1 MAENKRIDQPTG
13 TETVGHEW
21 DGIEELDTP
30 MPRWW
35 LLTFYATILFAIGY
49 VIVYPALPM
58 LHDNSRGLFGW
69 SSRGALDTDMA
80 AQTQRR
86 APIIAAIAATPVEAL
101 PSHPQLLN
109 AAIEGGRATFKIHC
123 VQCHGSGAAGSK
135 GYPNLIDDDWLWG
148 GDLKSIAY
156 TITNG
161 VRNPDVKSTRTS
173 LMPAFGHDGIL
184 DANAVQ
190 DVVSHVRV
198 ISGQDKPG
206 AASRRGAALFEANCA
221 VCHGPGGKG
230 NRSVGAPSLSD
241 GIWLYGGDR
250 ETLTQTVTNSRRG
263 VMPAWSALLDPV
275 TIKMLA
281 AYVHSLGGGEANAA
295 QVQTALAAP
304 AAGGR

>member
-109 AAIEGGRATFKIHC
+109 AAIEGGRAAFKIHC

-135 GYPNLIDDDWLWG
+135 GYPNLIDDD
-148 GDLKSIAY
+148 
-156 TITNG
+156 
-161 VRNPDVKSTRTS
+161 
-173 LMPAFGHDGIL
+173 
-184 DANAVQ
+184 
-190 DVVSHVRV
+190 
-198 ISGQDKPG
+198 
-206 AASRRGAALFEANCA
+206 
-221 VCHGPGGKG
+221 
-230 NRSVGAPSLSD
+230 
-241 GIWLYGGDR
+241 
-250 ETLTQTVTNSRRG
+250 
-263 VMPAWSALLDPV
+263 
-275 TIKMLA
+275 
-281 AYVHSLGGGEANAA
+281 
-295 QVQTALAAP
+295 
-304 AAGGR
+304 